1 MHALSI
7 MLKFTITNIGSEM
20 VINILASEN
29 DFTVSDATPSLES
42 QQISRVY

>member
-7 MLKFTITNIGSEM
+7 MLNFTITNIGSEM

-29 DFTVSDATPSLES
+29 NFSVSDATPSLEL
-42 QQISRVY
+42 QQINRVY